1 MSWSGERSEA
11 VEEGG
16 QIHLTI
22 WTNTFDNLD
31 KYSKVMEE
39 LAARKKVEE
48 ALQVHCIS
56 KAASLYSISRSCNM
70 LHLTMFFT
78 THLV

>member
-48 ALQVHCIS
+48 ALPC
-56 KAASLYSISRSCNM
+56 KGA
-70 LHLTMFFT
+70 HLTAFPKLLHSTPFPGLAICCT
-78 THLV
+78 